1 MKHFASV
8 SFERF
13 MELAVEAGHQN
24 DMPFGDATHITL
36 DQELDYVKF
45 GLAICQELQT
55 KPFDKFLMKEIVFI
69 AVKTARLR
77 VTQPFGERAAFFY
90 NFAQNIAKELA

>member
-8 SFERF
+8 SFDRF
-13 MELAVEAGHQN
+13 MELAVQAGHQN
-24 DMPFGDATHITL
+24 DMPFGDSTHITL

-45 GLAICQELQT
+45 GLAICEKLQT
-55 KPFDKFLMKEIVFI
+55 TPFADILMKDIVLI
-69 AVKTARLR
+69 AAQTARLR
-77 VTQPFGERAAFFY
+77 VTQPYGRAAFFY